1 MVKLKESFGVLEQRM
16 VMRGGV
22 WRWCADEM
30 R

>member
-16 VMRGGV
+16 VMREEACGDGV
-22 WRWCADEM
+22 QM